1 MLEVKYRKSYFN
13 SNVDTGSLIIAIL
26 HFLCAWLL
34 KNLCIWT
41 LHVLFENGDFFFNV
55 QIGKD
60 RGCGILSR
68 VLSVFSPVEFPKKV
82 SFHK

>member
-1 MLEVKYRKSYFN
+1 MLNF
-13 SNVDTGSLIIAIL
+13 
-26 HFLCAWLL
+26 FLCNTAFLK
-34 KNLCIWT
+34 KNLFVWALNI
-41 LHVLFENGDFFFNV
+41 LFENDDFFFPMY
-55 QIGKD
+55 IGKD